1 MNSSETEWFASWF
14 DSPYYPMLY
23 RHRDESEATE
33 LLTNLHQLLALPA
46 QACVLDLC
54 CGQGR
59 HSRTLH
65 SLGYSVVGIDLSPAA
80 IEHAGKQATEGQ
92 RFEVQDMRL
101 FSLPERFDAVFNLF
115 TSFGYFDSN
124 EENMRVLNRIAGHLK
139 PNGTLVIDYLNA
151 QPLLSHEDQEAS
163 LQVEHVS
170 FKTFKYVKGNSI
182 VKQITVSDRDQVHLF
197 SERVQLLTI
206 DQFTAMLQ
214 TAGFEITHVYGDYHL
229 TPYQPEQSP
238 RCLIIARKS

>member
-1 MNSSETEWFASWF
+1 MKSSETEWFASWF

-23 RHRDESEATE
+23 RHRNESEAAE
-33 LLTNLHQLLALPA
+33 LLTNLHQLLSLPK

-80 IEHAGKQATEGQ
+80 IEHARNLASEGQ

-101 FSLPERFDAVFNLF
+101 FSLPEKFDAVFNLF
-115 TSFGYFDSN
+115 TSFGYFNSN
-124 EENMRVLNRIAGHLK
+124 EENIRVLNRIAGHLK

-163 LQVEHVS
+163 LTVDHVL
-170 FKTFKYVKGNSI
+170 FKTFKCIEGNSI
-182 VKQITVSDRDQVHLF
+182 VKQITVTDGEHVQRF
-197 SERVQLLTI
+197 SERVQLLTL
-206 DQFTAMLQ
+206 DQFSAMLQ
-214 TAGFEITHVYGDYHL
+214 AAGFEITHVFGDYRL

-238 RCLIIARKS
+238 RCLIIASKS

>member
-1 MNSSETEWFASWF
+1 MKSSETEWFASWF

-23 RHRDESEATE
+23 RHRDESEAAE
-33 LLTNLHQLLALPA
+33 LLTNLHQLLLLPK

-80 IEHAGKQATEGQ
+80 IEYASKLALDGQ

-101 FSLPERFDAVFNLF
+101 FSLPEKFDAVFNLF

-124 EENMRVLNRIAGHLK
+124 EENMRVLHRIAGHLK
-139 PNGTLVIDYLNA
+139 QNGTLVIDYLNA

-163 LQVEHVS
+163 LVVDHVS
-170 FKTFKYVKGNSI
+170 FKTFKFIEGNSI
-182 VKQITVSDRDQVHLF
+182 VKHITVTDGEHVHRF
-197 SERVQLLTI
+197 SERVQLLTL
-206 DQFTAMLQ
+206 DQFSTMLQ
-214 TAGFEITHVYGDYHL
+214 AAGFEITHVFGDYRL
-229 TPYQPEQSP
+229 APYQPEQSP
-238 RCLIIARKS
+238 RCLIIASKS